1 MTGENEYEITIVTR
15 DGKTEISSVSGNVP
29 EGHHTIKGAD
39 DSVLAKLGVV
49 RRDGLGRFVV
59 AANHEHSR
67 HDYPVPFAGFAIV
80 AEAAELAE
88 AAQESGWNSGTSG
101 TDPQEHGEVVDAP
114 EIPLPGPDPERE
126 VAEDEGGYRWGG
138 YPR

>member
-15 DGKTEISSVSGNVP
+15 DGKTELSSWSGNIP
-29 EGHHTIKGAD
+29 EGTHTIKGSD

-59 AANHEHSR
+59 GANHEHSR
-67 HDYPVPFAGFAIV
+67 HDYPVPFAGYAIV
-80 AEAAELAE
+80 QEIADVAV
-88 AAQESGWNSGTSG
+88 AAQEAGWNSGTSG
-101 TDPQEHGEVVDAP
+101 TDSKEHGEAADAP
-114 EIPLPGPDPERE
+114 EQPLPAPDRE
-126 VAEDEGGYRWGG
+126 VAEGEGGYRWGG